1 MWDQKEYKAGDNPA
15 FFILI
20 IINNKSFNNL
30 WLFYPGYVEP
40 YRANRLEYNCLAV
53 GKSFIIT

>member
-20 IINNKSFNNL
+20 IINNKYFL
-30 WLFYPGYVEP
+30 L
-40 YRANRLEYNCLAV
+40 LEIYQDFLLLKNSYFCLIF
-53 GKSFIIT
+53 GT